1 MLVWIDLPMLWR
13 LSMSIHVL
21 LKEEAVE
28 KCARAIAGLYN
39 QDWSNRTQQAEELVA
54 ALVAL
59 KILKLD
65 NSPRG

>member
-1 MLVWIDLPMLWR
+1 
-13 LSMSIHVL
+13 MSIHVL

-28 KCARAIAGLYN
+28 KCAKAIAGLYK
-39 QDWSNRTQQAEELVA
+39 QDWSTRTQQAEELVA

-59 KILKLD
+59 KLLKLD

>member
-1 MLVWIDLPMLWR
+1 
-13 LSMSIHVL
+13 MSIHVL

-28 KCARAIAGLYN
+28 KCAKAIAGLYN
-39 QDWSNRTQQAEELVA
+39 QDWNKRTQQAEELVA

-59 KILKLD
+59 KLLKLD